1 MSITLITFIVV
12 IAFLLLMFL
21 GLPIAF
27 CLISSAIIF
36 TLIFWKVE
44 SLYLV
49 STTIYAISSK
59 EVFLAIPLF
68 VFLAAV
74 LERSGIGESLYDMFY
89 KWVGRLPGGLAI
101 GAVLICTIIDAISG
115 LGASG
120 IVTIGPIALNEM
132 FKRRYDK
139 HMAVGCIAA
148 GSALGP
154 LIPPS
159 VIMIIIAGFTGL
171 SVGKLFAGG
180 LIPGLLCSL
189 GFIIYIYTQCTKNP
203 QMGPPIPEEIKI
215 TWHERV
221 VALRSVFLPVILI
234 LSVMGSNYTGITTP
248 TEGAAVGAF
257 GALFCTAV
265 NGKLTFQN
273 IYLAGKSS
281 VKVSCMVMWLL
292 IGGSLFASLLNA
304 IGIQEFT
311 AQAMQAIGK
320 YYGSMAVLIIMM
332 VIVFIMGMFID
343 GAAITVLTMP
353 VFFPIIVNAG
363 LDPLWFG
370 ILFTINVVMGY
381 LTPPF
386 GMNLFYMKG
395 IVSSDISMQDIYR
408 SVIPYIGVMIIVLIL
423 TVIFPGIAVWFP
435 KVIIK

>member
-1 MSITLITFIVV
+1 MSLTLVTLIVV
-12 IAFLLLMFL
+12 LGFLLLMGM

-27 CLISSAIIF
+27 CLISSSIIF
-36 TLIFWKVE
+36 TLIFWKVDA
-44 SLYLV
+44 LYIIG
-49 STTIYAISSK
+49 TTIYSISSK
-59 EVFLAIPLF
+59 EVFLAIPFF

-89 KWVGRLPGGLAI
+89 KWVGRLGGGLAI

-132 FKRRYDK
+132 FKRKYNK

-159 VIMIIIAGFTGL
+159 VIMIIIAGFTSL

-180 LIPGLLCSL
+180 LIPGLMCSA
-189 GFIIYIYTQCTKNP
+189 GFIIYIMIQCMRNP
-203 QMGPPIPEEIKI
+203 KMGPPIPRDIQI
-215 TWHERV
+215 TWNDRI
-221 VALRSVFLPVILI
+221 VALRSVILPVLLI
-234 LSVMGSNYTGITTP
+234 LAVMGSIYTGVTTP

-257 GALFCTAV
+257 GALVCAAI

-273 IYLAGKSS
+273 VYLASKAS
-281 VKVSCMVMWLL
+281 VKITCMVLWLL

-304 IGIQEFT
+304 IGVQE
-311 AQAMQAIGK
+311 ALSEILQEIGK
-320 YYGSMAVLIIMM
+320 GYGAMAVLLIMM

-353 VFFPIIVNAG
+353 VFFPVIVHAG
-363 LDPLWFG
+363 LDPLWFA

-395 IVSSDISMQDIYR
+395 IVPAGVSMEDIYR
-408 SVIPYIGVMIIVLIL
+408 SITPYVLIMIGVLALTIL
-423 TVIFPGIAVWFP
+423 FPPLAVWFP
-435 KVIIK
+435 NTMIK

>member
-1 MSITLITFIVV
+1 MSLTLVTLIVV
-12 IAFLLLMFL
+12 VGFLLLMGL

-27 CLISSAIIF
+27 CLISSSILF
-36 TLIFWKVE
+36 TLIFWKVDA
-44 SLYLV
+44 LYIIG
-49 STTIYAISSK
+49 TTIYSISSK
-59 EVFLAIPLF
+59 EVFLAIPFF

-89 KWVGRLPGGLAI
+89 KWVGRLGGGLAI

-120 IVTIGPIALNEM
+120 IVTIGPIALTEM

-180 LIPGLLCSL
+180 LIPGLLCSA
-189 GFIIYIYTQCTKNP
+189 GFIIYIFIRCLRDPK
-203 QMGPPIPEEIKI
+203 MGPAIPKEIKI
-215 TWHERV
+215 TWHDRI
-221 VALRSVFLPVILI
+221 VALRSVILPVFLI
-234 LSVMGSNYTGITTP
+234 LSVMGSIYTGITTP

-257 GALFCTAV
+257 GALVCAAV
-265 NGKLTFQN
+265 NRKLTFKN

-281 VKVSCMVMWLL
+281 VKITCMVMWLL

-304 IGIQEFT
+304 IGVQESLS
-311 AQAMQAIGK
+311 QMLQGIGRG
-320 YYGSMAVLIIMM
+320 YGAMAVLIIMM

-353 VFFPIIVNAG
+353 VFFPVIVNAG

-395 IVSSDISMQDIYR
+395 IVPADVSMEDIYR
-408 SVIPYIGVMIIVLIL
+408 SITPYVIIMIMVLTL
-423 TVIFPGIAVWFP
+423 TTIFPGLAVWFP
-435 KVIIK
+435 NKMIK